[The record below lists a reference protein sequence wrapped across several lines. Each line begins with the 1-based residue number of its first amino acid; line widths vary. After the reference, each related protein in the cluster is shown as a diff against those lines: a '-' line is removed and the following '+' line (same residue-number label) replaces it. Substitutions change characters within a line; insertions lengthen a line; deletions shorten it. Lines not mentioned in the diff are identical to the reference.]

1 LAAVY
6 ARFRNPHGDWK
17 YEKVGKGRPPKG
29 ASFHVRFTDATG
41 KRRWSQPFKSVEDA
55 NNNSEGVKIASEAA
69 ARGLTVSEFEDT
81 LNAGKATIKDAVEAF
96 LRLNKRKR
104 PKTIAQYTNAL
115 NHLVSHLPKGVRF
128 VGDLATA
135 DALDSYLEALEAD
148 GFAKKTV
155 HTRMGVIFS
164 LLKDHGKETGVQ
176 YASKLVSVAK
186 PVKQKP
192 RAYSDAEI
200 KKLFEVMSEEE
211 WERYAFFLSTGCRE
225 QEVMFATWDDID
237 FTHKTYKVEGKDD
250 VNFVPKNHEVRVAP
264 LTTEVCEM
272 LRERKKTAKG
282 RWIFQAEGGK
292 PEGHFL
298 RKFKAIAKRAGL
310 NCGACKTTIMDGKF
324 HLRKQVEVTCETRP
338 VCEKHY
344 LHRLRKTAAT
354 RWLHS
359 GINIRKIQSWLGHS
373 SLEVTQLYLDDVSP
387 SGDDEQSKI
396 DKAGR
401 L

>member
-6 ARFRNPHGDWK
+6 ARFKNPAGNWK
-17 YEKVGKGRPPKG
+17 YEKVAKGRPPKG

-69 ARGLTVSEFEDT
+69 AKGLTISEFQDM
-81 LNAGKATIKDAVEAF
+81 LNAGKTTIKDAVEAF

-104 PKTIAQYTNAL
+104 PKTLAQYTNAL
-115 NHLVSHLPKGVRF
+115 QHLLSHLPKSVRF

-135 DALDSYLEALEAD
+135 NALDAYLEILEAD
-148 GFAKKTV
+148 GFAKKTI
-155 HTRMGVIFS
+155 HTRMGVVFS
-164 LLKDHGKETGVQ
+164 LLKDHVKETGIQ

-225 QEVMFATWDDID
+225 QEVMYATWDDID
-237 FTHKTYKVEGKDD
+237 FAHKTYKVEGKDD

-272 LRERKKTAKG
+272 LRER
-282 RWIFQAEGGK
+282 
-292 PEGHFL
+292 
-298 RKFKAIAKRAGL
+298 
-310 NCGACKTTIMDGKF
+310 
-324 HLRKQVEVTCETRP
+324 
-338 VCEKHY
+338 
-344 LHRLRKTAAT
+344 
-354 RWLHS
+354 
-359 GINIRKIQSWLGHS
+359 
-373 SLEVTQLYLDDVSP
+373 
-387 SGDDEQSKI
+387 
-396 DKAGR
+396 
-401 L
+401 